1 MKKIEINKSSIKKSL
16 LAGALALTMGGLTGC
31 STNDKKPENN
41 GNENKVVETKPNEL
55 TVEETKVLKPGDIIP
70 EGKEVNRELL
80 EKYGMDYVCFYNV
93 YIRKSNGDRIAG
105 SESVLYTYDKRPDE
119 AKINGTIRE
128 NGEEIGDVYNVYT
141 LDYIEIV
148 SAEFVYDES
157 NDIYKKQIT
166 YGEGQ
171 KAFVEVIDENNIDKD
186 KVKTLK

>member
-80 EKYGMDYVCFYNV
+80 EQQGMD
-93 YIRKSNGDRIAG
+93 
-105 SESVLYTYDKRPDE
+105 VLYVYHTYEMCDGDLVGNSELDIYTYNEHPSQE
-119 AKINGTIRE
+119 EKIVASETIITYYEFLRK
-128 NGEEIGDVYNVYT
+128 
-141 LDYIEIV
+141 EIV
-148 SAEFVYDES
+148 NVEFVKDEQG
-157 NDIYKKQIT
+157 IYKKRALPENCPFT
-166 YGEGQ
+166 L
-171 KAFVEVIDENNIDKD
+171 KLVDVIDENNVDKD